1 MNLFSKK
8 NQSSFTET
16 VNRFAESSRFSFRFL
31 AALWLIH
38 AIQYFLDL
46 NWAIYG
52 IYPRTEIG
60 LRGIIFAPL
69 LHADWTHLISNT
81 LPFWVLATLLFY
93 FFPRVANYVF
103 LWLYVVTGFLVWALG
118 RAETFHVGLSYVI
131 YGLVSFVFW
140 TGVFRRSVQS
150 ITLAIIVLL
159 FYSGMFVGIVPSTQN
174 LERNISWESHLL
186 GALVGIYLAYHYRHE
201 YEEEELVE
209 YEKEEEE
216 MKNTFFQH
224 DVFDYTRKERE
235 EAERRRQEEEKK
247 RFQNPFNDWFSNHT

>member
-8 NQSSFTET
+8 NQSGFSQT
-16 VNRFAESSRFSFRFL
+16 VDRFAKSSRFSFRFL
-31 AALWLIH
+31 GFLWLIH
-38 AIQYFLDL
+38 ALQYFL
-46 NWAIYG
+46 NFSWAIYG

-60 LRGIIFAPL
+60 FRGVFFAPL

-103 LWLYVVTGFLVWALG
+103 LSLYFVTGVLVWLLG
-118 RAETFHVGLSYVI
+118 RAETYHIGLSYVI

-140 TGVFRRSVQS
+140 TGVFRRSIQS

-159 FYSGMFVGIVPSTQN
+159 FYSGMFVGVVPSAEN
-174 LERNISWESHLL
+174 LARNISWESHLL
-186 GALVGIYLAYHYRHE
+186 GALVGIYLAYHYRRE
-201 YEEEELVE
+201 YEDNELQNV
-209 YEKEEEE
+209 EKEEERQA
-216 MKNTFFQH
+216 FFFET
-224 DVFDYTRKERE
+224 DAFDYTKQERE
-235 EAERRRQEEEKK
+235 AAERRRQEEENK